1 MTNAQQTRQSL
12 IRRFRAEDDGTVTVA
27 AVLWLPFFVFV
38 LTLVFD
44 VAMIFYGQ
52 AQAQQVA
59 EDVNRSLSVGAIS
72 SSSEAETLART
83 SLYKL
88 SPNASA
94 TTSTE
99 DQMIRTVV
107 RMPSSDLAGVG
118 VFSSIAK
125 FEITAVAHMV
135 QEF

>member
-1 MTNAQQTRQSL
+1 MVYATPSKDSL
-12 IRRFRAEDDGTVTVA
+12 IRRFRREDDGAVTVA

-72 SSSEAETLART
+72 SSGEAETLART

-94 TTSTE
+94 STSTE
-99 DQMIRTVV
+99 DFMIRTVV

-118 VFSSIAK
+118 VFSSIAN

-135 QEF
+135 LEF